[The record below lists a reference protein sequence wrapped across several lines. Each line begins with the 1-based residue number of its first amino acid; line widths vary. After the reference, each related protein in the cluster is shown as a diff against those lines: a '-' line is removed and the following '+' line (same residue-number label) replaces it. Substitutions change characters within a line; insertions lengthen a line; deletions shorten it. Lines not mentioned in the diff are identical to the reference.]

1 MSLDT
6 QHTDERWLFRQIAE
20 GDEAAFERIYRAYVP
35 QLASFLKR
43 FSVSDRE
50 VDEIIQETFL
60 RVWLQRDKLPEVEFP
75 KAWVFRISS
84 NIIFNYMKRSVTEE
98 NAKNVIGGNAQH
110 KHNDTEETLHLHQ
123 LMAAIA
129 RAVENLSPQRKR
141 IYELSRHDGL
151 TIPEIAE
158 KLGLSN
164 NTVKNT
170 LTSSLQLI
178 REFLQEHGYDIN
190 YFLLL
195 SFTTYIGLTENAG

>member
-20 GDEAAFERIYRAYVP
+20 GDETAFESIYRSYVP
-35 QLASFLKR
+35 QLAAFLKR

-60 RVWLQRDKLPEVEFP
+60 RVWLQRDKLPGVEFP
-75 KAWVFRISS
+75 KAWVFRITS
-84 NIIFNYMKRSVTEE
+84 NIIFNYLKRSVTEE
-98 NAKNVIGGNAQH
+98 KAKHMIGGNA
-110 KHNDTEETLHLHQ
+110 KLEHNDTEETLHLHQ
-123 LMAAIA
+123 LMSAIA

-141 IYELSRHDGL
+141 VYEMSRRDGL

-170 LTSSLQLI
+170 LTSSLQFI
-178 REFLQEHGYDIN
+178 REFLQQHGYDIN

-195 SFTTYIGLTENAG
+195 SFTACVGLTENAG

>member
-1 MSLDT
+1 MSVNAPND
-6 QHTDERWLFRQIAE
+6 DERWLFRQIAE
-20 GDEAAFERIYRAYVP
+20 GDEAAFETIYRAYVP

-60 RVWLQRDKLPEVEFP
+60 RVWLQRDKLPGVEFP

-84 NIIFNYMKRSVTEE
+84 NIIFNYLKRSVTEE
-98 NAKNVIGGNAQH
+98 KAKNIIGGNARLE
-110 KHNDTEETLHLHQ
+110 HNDTEETLHLHQ

-141 IYELSRHDGL
+141 IYEMSRHDGL
-151 TIPEIAE
+151 SIPEIAE
-158 KLGLSN
+158 KLGLSG

-170 LTSSLQLI
+170 LTSSLQFI
-178 REFLQEHGYDIN
+178 REFLQQHGYDIS

-195 SFTTYIGLTENAG
+195 TITGAGGWREVAG